1 MLTMDEKPGGVPGE
15 LDLHPSGGHID
26 GIIHNPKA
34 AAFLRDDV
42 FAALLLLL
50 YSVSK
55 VVY

>member
-1 MLTMDEKPGGVPGE
+1 MLPMDEKPVGGA
-15 LDLHPSGGHID
+15 DLHPSGRHID
-26 GIIHNPKA
+26 GILHNPKPV
-34 AAFLRDDV
+34 AFLQDDV